1 MTTRT
6 VYLISARNT
15 SFQRAHFSIFVPS
28 ASNPDQG
35 TKIHA
40 VGAPMAGYI
49 LEFKRNYNPSLEIHD
64 QMFPI
69 GQVSSFDIID
79 SPNAAPSIPTPGI
92 SNNFMAPVNDT
103 NNKRCQEWTME
114 YVRYLVA
121 KDLIGEEA
129 IRIVESKRDPP
140 THGIGLRA
148 VIGSRAI

>member
-79 SPNAAPSIPTPGI
+79 SPNAAPSVDSTLPGEI
-92 SNNFMAPVNDT
+92 SN
-103 NNKRCQEWTME
+103 
-114 YVRYLVA
+114 
-121 KDLIGEEA
+121 
-129 IRIVESKRDPP
+129 
-140 THGIGLRA
+140 
-148 VIGSRAI
+148 